1 MLLALLQPALDDP
14 VCSVHAKSNGSELW
28 LWPDSHTVLLSGSFP
43 ALLQE
48 ETLEFTRRESFIF
61 LSKSLFP
68 GTHDSPNLYQ
78 RTWLLRCRRTHAMCL
93 TGCRPCTSAYN
104 RTATRV
110 LMDGTAWSLTAGRS
124 WHSPPPRYLLQC
136 GSQDALSQQH
146 LPGPLGSSL
155 YPGSPESLYNKLC
168 LRGFSRDK
176 IRVWGGGNRNFS
188 AWLGESTF
196 PQEMI

>member
-28 LWPDSHTVLLSGSFP
+28 LWPDSRTVLLSGSFP

-124 WHSPPPRYLLQC
+124 WHSPPPDTFF
-136 GSQDALSQQH
+136 SVALRMPCLSSIFQAH
-146 LPGPLGSSL
+146 WGAACTPAPLRACTTS
-155 YPGSPESLYNKLC
+155 Y
-168 LRGFSRDK
+168 
-176 IRVWGGGNRNFS
+176 
-188 AWLGESTF
+188 A
-196 PQEMI
+196 